1 MKKAI
6 KGKHQFKPVTPQR
19 WQHASFGKVSI
30 LVTVDQVVRGLIKLE
45 DRLPEWRTPLA
56 VSQVLLLRLETMR
69 AEVKERAGRLTAALA
84 SGDQELARLEAD
96 AISQLVCTWRP
107 HDPPGQAL
115 HGVKVTTD
123 RRLYGIEEREES

>member
-1 MKKAI
+1 MRKAI

-84 SGDQELARLEAD
+84 SGDQELALLVSRVRNPQTKPFDGIED
-96 AISQLVCTWRP
+96 LVCGLGPDKRS
-107 HDPPGQAL
+107 
-115 HGVKVTTD
+115 
-123 RRLYGIEEREES
+123 GILVVG